1 MAGNQAGTG
10 RRNHGRMLSIDSL
23 SSPCLASFLM
33 TTCPGDD
40 AAHSELGLPISINND
55 NNLPI
60 SVYTGQSDLG
70 SSSAEV
76 SSLRSLSRLCQVGN

>member
-1 MAGNQAGTG
+1 
-10 RRNHGRMLSIDSL
+10 MLPIDSL

-40 AAHSELGLPISINND
+40 AAHSELGLFITVKKND
-55 NNLPI
+55 DNLPI
-60 SVYTGQSDLG
+60 IMYTEQSDLG

-76 SSLRSLSRLCQVGN
+76 SSLGSL